1 MNRDARHCNNLS
13 IWRSLFPGAVPIQA
27 YRPGTRYFS
36 QLRQSEKGH
45 TRMRM
50 ISPSRLL
57 MLIIFLVTPFSVA
70 AAADSIRFDTKTGL
84 FVIKRGGAPLVNG
97 NFVFWKGKWEWATP
111 ELATNIIAPG
121 QYSVTSN
128 NKPGEFSID
137 AQSVVE
143 RPGRL
148 GWSMTFE
155 PGETT
160 ELFGGLSFVIN
171 QDLNKA
177 SGGTVSAAI
186 LDDGSGWTISLSP
199 GEPAVKIS
207 FEPKPETVFFER
219 GQSSEI
225 RVYFAGE
232 GNSLASGTYTMTV
245 DLPEQLTVSS
255 TSAERLAP
263 VSSDWYENLLPA
275 DQFPV
280 DLSYLNAPEKPAGK
294 RGFLAEADGQLAF
307 ADGTRARFWGT
318 NLTAYALFQ
327 TGLDDTVQ
335 QARRLSK
342 LGFNLVRIH
351 HLDSVWVEPNIFA
364 SDGAEGVKLNAEA
377 MRALDW
383 WIKALSDEGIYVWF
397 DLNVGRVFAPEG
409 VEAAEELNDGNKG
422 GYAQG
427 FAYLNETI
435 EARMKALN
443 RLILSHVNQYTGLAY
458 KDDPR
463 IAFYLITNE
472 NDLSHHFGNLF
483 LPNQKRPVHGARYM
497 AASAEFAAQHDLDPD
512 KTWRSWEFGPSKLF
526 LNDLEHRF
534 NQRMIAHLRAEG
546 AKVPIV
552 TTSSFGFMT
561 VAGLPSLTDGGAVAV
576 HAYDDNYILETDPTI
591 TPNLTSWLAAAGIAG
606 KPLVVPEWNTSDYPS
621 RERAALPIYL
631 SAIASL
637 QDWDAVMVYAY
648 SQRPLGKAGNP
659 TVWEVGFDP
668 SALAAMASAALI
680 YRGKHV
686 ERDPQIRYI
695 APTPEQFIDQPLS
708 PLTSKAIRTLTE
720 TGRFRLLL
728 PALPALEW
736 FKPASAEPG
745 ATRITDMQ
753 QDFSGGGN
761 SICAETGEF
770 CRDWENGIFKLDTDR
785 SKAAAGWIG
794 GRQIELSGTEIAVST
809 AYASVSIQS
818 LDAAPIVQSHKI
830 LVSLAAQTMPG
841 EPNSNAAFTEPVAGR
856 IAITASPGLHAF
868 QLSGNGLARPMQ
880 TRYENGKY
888 ILNLDHRLNSLWIML
903 TPP

>member
-1 MNRDARHCNNLS
+1 
-13 IWRSLFPGAVPIQA
+13 
-27 YRPGTRYFS
+27 
-36 QLRQSEKGH
+36 
-45 TRMRM
+45 MRM

-57 MLIIFLVTPFSVA
+57 MLIILLVTPFSA
-70 AAADSIRFDTKTGL
+70 AVAADSIQFDTKTGL
-84 FVIKRGGAPLVNG
+84 FVIKRGGAPLVDG
-97 NFVFWKGKWEWATP
+97 NFVFWKDNWQWATP
-111 ELATNIIAPG
+111 GLATKIIAPG
-121 QYSVTSN
+121 HYSVTSN
-128 NKPGEFSID
+128 NKPGDLSID
-137 AQSVVE
+137 AQSVAE
-143 RPGRL
+143 SPGRL
-148 GWSMTFE
+148 RWSMTFE

-160 ELFGGLSFVIN
+160 GLYGGLAFHID
-171 QDLNKA
+171 QDLTKA
-177 SGGTVSAAI
+177 SGGTVKAEI

-199 GEPAVKIS
+199 GEPPVKIS
-207 FEPKPETVFFER
+207 FEPKPRAVIFER
-219 GQSSEI
+219 GQSSDV
-225 RVYFAGE
+225 RVYLAEMGK
-232 GNSLASGTYTMTV
+232 SLVSATYTMTV
-245 DLPEQLTVSS
+245 DLPEQLKVSS
-255 TSAERLAP
+255 TNAERLAP

-280 DLSYLNAPEKPAGK
+280 DLSYLNAAEKPAGK
-294 RGFLAEADGQLAF
+294 RGFLSEADGQLAF

-342 LGFNLVRIH
+342 LGFNLIRIH
-351 HLDSVWVEPNIFA
+351 HLDSAWVKPNIFA
-364 SDGAEGVKLNAEA
+364 SDGAGGVTLNAEA

-409 VEAAEELNDGNKG
+409 LEAAEELKDRNKNIS
-422 GYAQG
+422 AQG
-427 FAYLNETI
+427 FAYLNEPI
-435 EARMKALN
+435 EAKMKELN
-443 RLILSHVNQYTGLAY
+443 HLILSHVNQYTGLAY

-483 LPNQKRPVHGARYM
+483 LPDKKRPVHSARYM
-497 AASAEFAAQHDLDPD
+497 AASAEFAAQHDLDPE

-534 NQRMIAHLRAEG
+534 NQRMIAHLHAGG

-552 TTSSFGFMT
+552 TTSSFGRMT

-576 HAYDDNYILETDPTI
+576 HSYASDILETDPTI
-591 TPNLTSWLAAAGIAG
+591 APNLTSWISAAGIAG
-606 KPLVVPEWNTSDYPS
+606 KPLVVPEWSTSDYPNH
-621 RERAALPIYL
+621 ERIALPIYF

-637 QDWDAVMVYAY
+637 QDWDAVMIYAY
-648 SQRPLGKAGNP
+648 SQRSLSKPGSP
-659 TVWEVGFDP
+659 SVWEVGYDP
-668 SALAAMASAALI
+668 SAMAALAAAALI
-680 YRGKHV
+680 YRERHV
-686 ERDPQIRYI
+686 QRDPQIRYVT
-695 APTPEQFIDQPLS
+695 PTAEQFIDQPLS

-720 TGRFRLLL
+720 TGRFRLQL
-728 PALPALEW
+728 PALSSLPW

-745 ATRITDMQ
+745 AAQITDLQ

-761 SICAETGEF
+761 MICAETGEF
-770 CRDWENGIFKLDTDR
+770 CRDWNNGIFKLDTDK

-818 LDAAPIVQSHKI
+818 LDAAPIAQSHKI
-830 LVSLAAQTMPG
+830 LVTLAAQTASG
-841 EPNSNAAFTEPVAGR
+841 EGKSNVTLTEPVAGR
-856 IAITASPGLHAF
+856 IAIAASPGLHAV
-868 QLSGNGLARPMQ
+868 QLSGSGLARPMQ
-880 TRYENGKY
+880 TRYENGQY
-888 ILNLDHRLNSLWIML
+888 ILNLDHRLKSMWIVL